1 MPKKLTYKPS
11 ANGKNSKG
19 QTYWR
24 VKKGL
29 KVNGKPDWQPFGID
43 LNAAL
48 AFCEKLK
55 LRDQLNGAVE
65 LEWLSN
71 QNVNDIRWAHS
82 KLAEVG
88 VSLKSC
94 VESFLKQNY
103 PDGGSIL
110 VGVAAKEF
118 LKSKKEQEVKQTY
131 YQKLSFFLDAFA
143 ASFDKRFLHTI
154 TTVELEDYFKK
165 IGSNWGTLTLRENKK
180 LLIQIYN
187 AWQKKGWLA
196 KDVAHAASGITVSKR
211 KVDRTPKLATSE
223 DASEMLMWF
232 CGQANKREKS
242 KEGINVAESIYG
254 VVFQLVLVMFGG
266 TRRSEAAC
274 IDWGHV
280 NFKKN
285 HIRIPAD
292 ISKTG
297 RVRII
302 PLLGNLLNWLKFLKQ
317 KNADCPVETN
327 VPERSVMPKPLQ
339 RLRYRQK
346 QYRESFKKRGV
357 PIPAIAKYYEDEDD
371 SNSRRDVTH
380 NILRHSFVSYHL
392 ELHKNVHQTAKQ
404 AGHSIRVEEST
415 YEETVED
422 PDSAL
427 HWFSIQPPE
436 VFKDDKSKTTISSF
450 EEAATVERKIEHLKT
465 LGQSEEL
472 KNQIQ
477 NYKSKLNVW
486 LKSAPD
492 NVHALAKFREWSD
505 DGGHVQKRNEEGKII
520 WKELN

>member
-43 LNAAL
+43 RNAAL

-65 LEWLSN
+65 LEWFSN

-88 VSLKSC
+88 VSLKTC

-110 VGVAAKEF
+110 VGLAAKEF

-131 YQKLSFFLDAFA
+131 YQKLSFFLDTFTS
-143 ASFDKRFLHTI
+143 SFDKRILHTI
-154 TTVELEDYFKK
+154 TTLELEDFFKK
-165 IGSNWGTLTLRENKK
+165 IGSNWRALTLRENKK

-196 KDVAHAASGITVSKR
+196 KDVAHAASGITISKR

-223 DASEMLMWF
+223 DASQMLIWF
-232 CGQANKREKS
+232 CDEASKREKS
-242 KEGINVAESIYG
+242 KEGINVAETIYG
-254 VVFQLVLVMFGG
+254 VVFQLILVMFGG
-266 TRRSEAAC
+266 PRRAEAAC
-274 IDWGHV
+274 IDWEHV

-302 PLLGNLLNWLKFLKQ
+302 PLEGNLLNWLKFLKQ
-317 KNADCPVETN
+317 KNADCPVEKN
-327 VPERSVMPKPLQ
+327 VTERSAFPKPLQ

-346 QYRESFKKRGV
+346 KYRDSFKKRGAPV
-357 PIPAIAKYYEDEDD
+357 PAIAQYYEDENDPT
-371 SNSRRDVTH
+371 SRRDVTH

-392 ELHKNVHQTAKQ
+392 ELHKDIRQTAKQ
-404 AGHSIRVEEST
+404 SGHSIRVEEST

-436 VFKDDKSKTTISSF
+436 VFEDDESKTETISKV
-450 EEAATVERKIEHLKT
+450 EEAATIERKIEHLKN
-465 LGQSEEL
+465 LGQTPEL
-472 KNQIQ
+472 KKQIFSLQ
-477 NYKSKLNVW
+477 GKLSKWCNANSNNIHL
-486 LKSAPD
+486 
-492 NVHALAKFREWSD
+492 LAEFRKWHED
-505 DGGHVQKRNEEGKII
+505 DGSKQIRTSEG
-520 WKELN
+520 ELIAKGL